1 MKGTFTRNNGVKVPF
16 MSTSGGLRGRLT
28 YAVVSSNGRD
38 VDVGSA
44 PGGEVKSVW
53 KGVISFGLVSIPIR
67 LYAATEERG
76 VALHQVHVKDG
87 GRIRYRRFCTADGEE
102 VPFEDIV
109 RGYEL
114 PTGEVVVLTDED
126 FAELPLSSSRAIDVL
141 SFVDADSLDPVQFSR
156 SYYCEPADPDAKPYI
171 LLRDALDRAGKVA
184 MVKVALR
191 QRESLAVLRPRNG
204 ILVLQLM
211 LWPEEIRVPRFPFL
225 NEDVW
230 PRPQELQMA
239 GAYVDA
245 MTGEVEP
252 DELVDRYRVALEQ
265 LVEAKITGHKVEQPP
280 GPVQAGGVDLMEAL
294 RRSVEEAKKARGEE
308 DRGRRSPARK
318 RAVATA
324 TQRKATARKTSRPQ
338 ASKKAAAQKTSAKK
352 TSAKK
357 TTSRR

>member
-1 MKGTFTRNNGVKVPF
+1 M
-16 MSTSGGLRGRLT
+16 
-28 YAVVSSNGRD
+28 
-38 VDVGSA
+38 
-44 PGGEVKSVW
+44 KSVW

-141 SFVDADSLDPVQFSR
+141 SFVDADSLDPVQLSR
-156 SYYCEPADPDAKPYI
+156 SYYCEPAAPDARPYI
-171 LLRDALDRAGKVA
+171 LLRDALERAGKVA

-204 ILVLQLM
+204 VLVLQLM
-211 LWPEEIRVPRFPFL
+211 LWPDEVRAPRFPFL

-230 PRPQELQMA
+230 VRPQELQMA

-245 MTGEVEP
+245 MTGEVEA

-280 GPVQAGGVDLMEAL
+280 GPVQTAGVDLMEAL
-294 RRSVEEAKKARGEE
+294 RRSVEEAKRARGEE
-308 DRGRRSPARK
+308 ARGTRSPAGK
-318 RAVATA
+318 RAVATP
-324 TQRKATARKTSRPQ
+324 TTSRKAAARKTSGPRV
-338 ASKKAAAQKTSAKK
+338 SKKAAAQKTGAKK

>member
-1 MKGTFTRNNGVKVPF
+1 MR
-16 MSTSGGLRGRLT
+16 SL
-28 YAVVSSNGRD
+28 SNGRD
-38 VDVGSA
+38 VDAGPA
-44 PGGEVKSVW
+44 PGVEVKSVW

-171 LLRDALDRAGKVA
+171 LLRNALDHAGKVA

-191 QRESLAVLRPRNG
+191 QRDKVVAPAD
-204 ILVLQLM
+204 M
-211 LWPEEIRVPRFPFL
+211 LPA
-225 NEDVW
+225 NEDLRHGITSV
-230 PRPQELQMA
+230 RPFDHLGAQLRLA
-239 GAYVDA
+239 GDVDL
-245 MTGEVEP
+245 GEF
-252 DELVDRYRVALEQ
+252 DALTLEQ
-265 LVEAKITGHKVEQPP
+265 LLGGNAVGAVGR
-280 GPVQAGGVDLMEAL
+280 GVDL
-294 RRSVEEAKKARGEE
+294 
-308 DRGRRSPARK
+308 DGRHIW
-318 RAVATA
+318 
-324 TQRKATARKTSRPQ
+324 
-338 ASKKAAAQKTSAKK
+338 
-352 TSAKK
+352 
-357 TTSRR
+357 